1 MIQLERNIKERIY
14 QGFLLVAR
22 RLSDSQTLAILAVIV
37 GLLAGVGAYIFNT
50 LLHFITSSLTSW
62 TPSDQAQW
70 LFLIYPSIGII
81 LATLFVRT
89 CTLCY
94 VAPWLTH
101 RWTQLLDIY
110 RGWCY
115 DHRLWWLGRS

>member
-81 LATLFVRT
+81 LATLFVRYIVKDGISEGVT
-89 CTLCY
+89 RVLY
-94 VAPWLTH
+94 AMQLQDILH
-101 RWTQLLDIY
+101 RAECL
-110 RGWCY
+110 
-115 DHRLWWLGRS
+115 